1 MENQQYDEAVEL
13 SSSESVDETDAAPL
27 PRPSAKISSPV
38 GGGHGSKATSG
49 SSGGG
54 SASEGGSSAGA
65 GGAGRGARGGQGHQS
80 GSGDEEESGTS
91 SDDDDEEDGGG
102 GAQVAQGYNPA
113 DYANLQVCFVCGQ
126 GPQGVGMRG

>member
-13 SSSESVDETDAAPL
+13 SSSESVDETDTASL
-27 PRPSAKISSPV
+27 PRPSGKISSPV
-38 GGGHGSKATSG
+38 GGGHGGKATSG

-65 GGAGRGARGGQGHQS
+65 GGAGRAARGGQGHQS

-126 GPQGVGMRG
+126 GPQGLGMRG